1 MPVTARRWLATAT
14 GPHIVHAPSFGPVI
28 HRVSSSTAPGAFAG
42 VVAFFAVVVD
52 VLFDADELVVDAFV
66 VVVAFV
72 GVDAFFAVVVV
83 FAAVVVFAGVLAI
96 YCLPR
101 ESARWPRPRSA
112 EDR

>member
-1 MPVTARRWLATAT
+1 MLEQIHNDKESAAQCRALADEVESAL
-14 GPHIVHAPSFGPVI
+14 
-28 HRVSSSTAPGAFAG
+28 RDY
-42 VVAFFAVVVD
+42 AVVNPRG
-52 VLFDADELVVDAFV
+52 FGEIYAYEVDAFV
-66 VVVAFV
+66 VVVAFA